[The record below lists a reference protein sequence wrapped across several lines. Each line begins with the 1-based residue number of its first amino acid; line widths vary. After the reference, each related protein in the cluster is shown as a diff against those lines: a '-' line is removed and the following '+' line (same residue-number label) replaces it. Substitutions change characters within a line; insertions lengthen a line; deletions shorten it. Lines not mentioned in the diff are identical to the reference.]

1 VVIAYSKEP
10 IPNSNASV
18 ETLKI
23 LELKVLE
30 LIALELQAK
39 VLREMLSASVLVSSL
54 EVTHLFVKLVTNQQK
69 KEISKLLLF
78 SCLST
83 VELKV

>member
-1 VVIAYSKEP
+1 MVIAYSKEP
-10 IPNSNASV
+10 TPNSNASV

-23 LELKVLE
+23 LELKVME
-30 LIALELQAK
+30 LIALELLAK
-39 VLREMLSASVLVSSL
+39 VLKEMLSNSVPVSFL
-54 EVTHLFVKLVTNQQK
+54 EVTLLFVKLVTNQQK